1 MKFALIFLMA
11 FVAVSQQFYLQRPNI
26 PFVWLAPHPAAR
38 FFLNNY
44 QPLVAFHEDLNRDS
58 ADSQSN
64 TDGDQDEYPDVQS
77 RIKGNRPAVLS
88 NSQSQNG
95 RFLANSFGNTNFIAT
110 TTTSTFT
117 TISLSTSTSTST
129 TTSTTTSTSTAVIT
143 NTAILSLTSVVKC
156 VPSFQLFPNRVSCG
170 RKKRGIDEEDDE
182 EHHQYVISP
191 SETLELMPTALP
203 SETRELALP
212 AEQLKSSKDEVA
224 EGCKEDKKRDKRL
237 FFLNRN
243 FYTTSTVTAT
253 TTSTT
258 VIVIPTTTVT
268 QSISTATAFA
278 TTTST
283 TFVFSNS
290 TVTQIIN
297 LINNPV
303 PTVQCQAVAVPAAGA
318 VPAIPQCVAC
328 LPVGYVV
335 CTN

>member
-1 MKFALIFLMA
+1 
-11 FVAVSQQFYLQRPNI
+11 
-26 PFVWLAPHPAAR
+26 
-38 FFLNNY
+38 
-44 QPLVAFHEDLNRDS
+44 
-58 ADSQSN
+58 
-64 TDGDQDEYPDVQS
+64 
-77 RIKGNRPAVLS
+77 
-88 NSQSQNG
+88 
-95 RFLANSFGNTNFIAT
+95 
-110 TTTSTFT
+110 
-117 TISLSTSTSTST
+117 
-129 TTSTTTSTSTAVIT
+129 
-143 NTAILSLTSVVKC
+143 
-156 VPSFQLFPNRVSCG
+156 
-170 RKKRGIDEEDDE
+170 
-182 EHHQYVISP
+182 
-191 SETLELMPTALP
+191 MPTALP

-268 QSISTATAFA
+268 QSISTSTAFA
-278 TTTST
+278 TATST

-303 PTVQCQAVAVPAAGA
+303 PTVQCQATAVPAAVGPPVVA
-318 VPAIPQCVAC
+318 AIPQCVAC